1 MRGRIRACRGW
12 GLFAT
17 EETEHGYTQ
26 HSILAPPPPV
36 NSSALNFPRVRQA
49 VFGLFVA
56 VALVSPG
63 LAQASGAV
71 AQERVLAN
79 GLKVLVKEDRRAP
92 TVVHLIVYRAGSID
106 EVNGRTGVAHALEHM
121 MFKGTRTVPSGEF
134 SRRVAAMGGRENAFT
149 TRDYTGYFQQIPSK
163 RLAEVMALEAD
174 RMTNLVL
181 SAEAFATEREV
192 VIEER
197 RLRTE
202 DRARARVFE
211 QLMAVAFTASPTRQP
226 VIGWMSD
233 LQSMTVPDLDEW
245 YRTWYAPGNA
255 TLVVVGDVSATD
267 VFALAERHYGA
278 IAPRALPA
286 RKPQDEPQQM
296 GMRSAVVKAPAETAF
311 LLMGFRVPRLERIDG
326 SIEPYALEML
336 SEVLAGDENGRFT
349 RELVRQQRIADS
361 AGAGYGLT
369 GRGPGL
375 FTLSGVP
382 AAGRTVAEVQK
393 ALREQVARVAADG
406 VDERELERIRIG
418 YVASRVYQRDSLMSQ
433 AMELAGL
440 EMSGLSHAD
449 ADRLLER
456 VRAVTSEDV
465 KAVAARYFGDDGLTV
480 VTLDP
485 QPLSGARPAQRGFS
499 GRH

>member
-1 MRGRIRACRGW
+1 M
-12 GLFAT
+12 
-17 EETEHGYTQ
+17 
-26 HSILAPPPPV
+26 
-36 NSSALNFPRVRQA
+36 NSSPLNFPRVPQA
-49 VFGLFVA
+49 IFGLVVA
-56 VALVSPG
+56 VGLAWPG
-63 LAQASGAV
+63 LAHASGEL

-92 TVVHLIVYRAGSID
+92 TVVHLIAYRAGSVD

-163 RLAEVMALEAD
+163 RLSEVMALEAD

-211 QLMAVAFTASPTRQP
+211 QLMAVAFTASPYRQP

-233 LQSMTVPDLDEW
+233 LQSMTVPDLEAW
-245 YRTWYAPGNA
+245 YRAWYAPGNA
-255 TLVVVGDVSATD
+255 TLVVVGDVSAAD
-267 VFALAERHYGA
+267 VFALAERHYGTA
-278 IAPRALPA
+278 APRELPA

-296 GMRSAVVKAPAETAF
+296 GLRTAVVKAPAETAF

-393 ALREQVARVAADG
+393 ALREQIARVAADG

-456 VRAVTSEDV
+456 VRAVTSDDV
-465 KAVAARYFGDDGLTV
+465 KAVAARYFGDDALTV

>member
-1 MRGRIRACRGW
+1 M
-12 GLFAT
+12 
-17 EETEHGYTQ
+17 
-26 HSILAPPPPV
+26 

-336 SEVLAGDENGRFT
+336 SEVLAGGENGRFT

>member
-1 MRGRIRACRGW
+1 
-12 GLFAT
+12 
-17 EETEHGYTQ
+17 
-26 HSILAPPPPV
+26 V
-36 NSSALNFPRVRQA
+36 NSPALNFPRERQA

-56 VALVSPG
+56 VALVLPG
-63 LAQASGAV
+63 LAPAPSAV

-92 TVVHLIVYRAGSID
+92 TVVHLIVYRAGSVD

-245 YRTWYAPGNA
+245 YRAWYAPGNA
-255 TLVVVGDVSATD
+255 TLVVVGDVSAAD

-296 GMRSAVVKAPAETAF
+296 GIRSAVVKAPAETAF

-456 VRAVTSEDV
+456 VRAVTSDDV

>member
-1 MRGRIRACRGW
+1 MFHRAPW
-12 GLFAT
+12 TLVLLL
-17 EETEHGYTQ
+17 
-26 HSILAPPPPV
+26 ILALPGWIG
-36 NSSALNFPRVRQA
+36 RVEA
-49 VFGLFVA
+49 A
-56 VALVSPG
+56 
-63 LAQASGAV
+63 GAT
-71 AQERVLAN
+71 AQERTLPN

-92 TVVHLIVYRAGSID
+92 TVVHLIAYRAGSVD

-149 TRDYTGYFQQIPSK
+149 TRDYTGYFQQIPSA
-163 RLAEVMALEAD
+163 RLSEVMGLEAD
-174 RMTNLVL
+174 RMSNLVL

-211 QLMAVAFTASPTRQP
+211 QLMALAFTASPYRQP

-233 LQSMTVPDLDEW
+233 LQSMTTADLEDW
-245 YRTWYAPGNA
+245 YRTWYVPGNA
-255 TLVVVGDVSATD
+255 TLVVVGDVSAPE

-278 IAPRALPA
+278 IAPRGLPP
-286 RKPQDEPQQM
+286 RKPQDEPAQT
-296 GMRSAVVKAPAETAF
+296 GIRSAVVKAPAETAY
-311 LLMGFRVPRLERIDG
+311 LLMAFRVPKLDRIDG
-326 SIEPYALEML
+326 PIEPFALEML

-349 RELVRQQRIADS
+349 RELVRRQRVADS

-369 GRGPGL
+369 SRGPGM

-382 AAGRTVAEVQK
+382 AAGRSITELQQ
-393 ALREQVARVAADG
+393 ALREQIARVAAEG

-418 YVASRVYQRDSLMSQ
+418 YVASRIYQRDSLMSQ
-433 AMELAGL
+433 AMELAGM
-440 EMSGLSHAD
+440 EMAGFSHGD

-465 KAVAARYFGDDGLTV
+465 KAVAARFFGDDGLSV

-485 QPLSGARPAQRGFS
+485 QPLSGARQPPRGFS

>member
-1 MRGRIRACRGW
+1 MNRFAFKSWRLLAASVIGASFW
-12 GLFAT
+12 LTGLFHAANAT
-17 EETEHGYTQ
+17 
-26 HSILAPPPPV
+26 V
-36 NSSALNFPRVRQA
+36 
-49 VFGLFVA
+49 
-56 VALVSPG
+56 
-63 LAQASGAV
+63 GA

-92 TVVHLIVYRAGSID
+92 TVVHLIAYRAGSVD

-121 MFKGTRTVPSGEF
+121 MFKGTRNVASGEF

-149 TRDYTGYFQQIPSK
+149 TRDYTGYFQQIPSA
-163 RLAEVMALEAD
+163 RLSEVMALEAD
-174 RMTNLVL
+174 RMSNLVL
-181 SAEAFATEREV
+181 SAPAFATEREV

-211 QLMAVAFTASPTRQP
+211 QLMALAFTASPYRQP

-233 LQSMTVPDLDEW
+233 LQSMSVADLEDW
-245 YRTWYAPGNA
+245 YRTWYVPGNA
-255 TLVVVGDVSATD
+255 TLVVVGDVSAAE
-267 VFALAERHYGA
+267 VFALAERHYGS
-278 IAPRALPA
+278 APSRAMPQ
-286 RKPQDEPQQM
+286 RKPQEEPAQN
-296 GMRSAVVKAPAETAF
+296 GLRTAVVKAPAETAYV
-311 LLMGFRVPRLERIDG
+311 LMGFRVPKLDRIDG
-326 SIEPYALEML
+326 PIEPFALEML

-349 RELVRQQRIADS
+349 RELVRRQRVADS

-382 AAGRTVAEVQK
+382 AAGRTVAEVQQ
-393 ALREQVARVAADG
+393 AMREQIAKVASEG

-440 EMSGLSHAD
+440 EMAGLSHSD

-456 VRAVTSEDV
+456 VRAVTSDDV
-465 KAVAARYFGDDGLTV
+465 KAVAARFFGDDALTV

-485 QPLSGARPAQRGFS
+485 QPLSGARQPPRGFS

>member
-1 MRGRIRACRGW
+1 LLSRRALWPLVVSLALTVAGW
-12 GLFAT
+12 AERT
-17 EETEHGYTQ
+17 E
-26 HSILAPPPPV
+26 
-36 NSSALNFPRVRQA
+36 
-49 VFGLFVA
+49 
-56 VALVSPG
+56 
-63 LAQASGAV
+63 ASGAT
-71 AQERVLAN
+71 AHERTLPN

-92 TVVHLIVYRAGSID
+92 TVVHLIAYRAGSVD

-149 TRDYTGYFQQIPSK
+149 TRDYTGYFQQIPSA
-163 RLAEVMALEAD
+163 RLSEVMALEAD

-202 DRARARVFE
+202 DRARSRVFE
-211 QLMAVAFTASPTRQP
+211 QLMALALTASPYRQP

-233 LQSMTVPDLDEW
+233 LQSMTVADLEDW

-255 TLVVVGDVSATD
+255 TLVVVGDVSAPE
-267 VFALAERHYGA
+267 VFALAERHYGT
-278 IAPRALPA
+278 IAPRGLPA
-286 RKPQDEPQQM
+286 RKPQDEPPQT
-296 GMRSAVVKAPAETAF
+296 GIRSAVVKAPAETAY
-311 LLMGFRVPRLERIDG
+311 LLMAYRVPQLTRIDG
-326 SIEPYALEML
+326 AIEPFALEML

-349 RELVRQQRIADS
+349 RELVRRQRVADS

-382 AAGRTVAEVQK
+382 AAGRSVAELQQ
-393 ALREQVARVAADG
+393 ALREQIARVAAEG

-440 EMSGLSHAD
+440 EMAGFSHAD

-456 VRAVTSEDV
+456 VRAVTSDDV
-465 KAVAARYFGDDGLTV
+465 KAVAARYFGDDALTV

-485 QPLSGARPAQRGFS
+485 QPLSGARQAPRGFS

>member
-1 MRGRIRACRGW
+1 VNPIAFKSWRLLAASVIGSAFWLTGVIQAAN
-12 GLFAT
+12 AT
-17 EETEHGYTQ
+17 
-26 HSILAPPPPV
+26 A
-36 NSSALNFPRVRQA
+36 
-49 VFGLFVA
+49 
-56 VALVSPG
+56 
-63 LAQASGAV
+63 GA

-92 TVVHLIVYRAGSID
+92 TVVHLVAYRAGSVD

-121 MFKGTRTVPSGEF
+121 MFKGTRTVASGEF

-149 TRDYTGYFQQIPSK
+149 TRDYTGYFQQIPSA
-163 RLAEVMALEAD
+163 RLSEVMALEAD
-174 RMTNLVL
+174 RMSNLVL
-181 SAEAFATEREV
+181 SAPAFATEREV

-211 QLMAVAFTASPTRQP
+211 QLMALAFTASPYRQP

-233 LQSMTVPDLDEW
+233 LQSMSIADLEDW
-245 YRTWYAPGNA
+245 YRTWYVPGNA
-255 TLVVVGDVSATD
+255 TLVVVGDVSAAE
-267 VFALAERHYGA
+267 VFSLAERHYGS
-278 IAPRALPA
+278 APQRALPQ
-286 RKPQDEPQQM
+286 RKPQEEPAQN
-296 GMRSAVVKAPAETAF
+296 GLRTAVVKAPAETAYV
-311 LLMGFRVPRLERIDG
+311 LMGFRVPKLERIDG
-326 SIEPYALEML
+326 PIEPFALEML

-349 RELVRQQRIADS
+349 RELVRRQRVADS

-382 AAGRTVAEVQK
+382 AAGRTVSEVQQ
-393 ALREQVARVAADG
+393 AMREQIAKVASEG

-440 EMSGLSHAD
+440 EMAGLSHSD

-456 VRAVTSEDV
+456 VRAVTSDDV
-465 KAVAARYFGDDGLTV
+465 KAVAARFFGDDALTI

-485 QPLSGARPAQRGFS
+485 QPLSGARQPQRGFS